1 MGTFILAMTL
11 YPEVQRKAQEELDQV
26 FNGRLPEFIDSDAA
40 EILPYITALTKE
52 VFRWQLI
59 TPLAIPH
66 RLMQDDI
73 YKGYFLPKGT
83 IVAPN
88 AWYEQTPSA
97 HQNLGLLE
105 NIGPCSTT
113 KASTQTHTTL
123 SLNDS

>member
-26 FNGRLPEFIDSDAA
+26 FNGRLPEFINGDAA
-40 EILPYITALTKE
+40 VTLPYITALIKE
-52 VFRWQLI
+52 VFRWQPV

-66 RLMQDDI
+66 RLMQNDV

-88 AWYEQTPSA
+88 AWYETPSV
-97 HQNLGLLE
+97 HQNLGSLE